1 MKTLKFLLPALLL
14 SLSVSAAEPECF
26 PEEVLP
32 ELPSASNIDN
42 IESIAVWREGDE
54 TLILIA
60 SDDNLFL
67 LQRNVMALFALKD

>member
-1 MKTLKFLLPALLL
+1 MA
-14 SLSVSAAEPECF
+14 
-26 PEEVLP
+26 EEVLL